1 MNLSPEPI
9 DATFRLV
16 DAPSIR
22 QATPMFGSKPAQL
35 DAEAKKIA
43 VTMEGKSTAT
53 FAIEP

>member
-1 MNLSPEPI
+1 
-9 DATFRLV
+9 
-16 DAPSIR
+16 
-22 QATPMFGSKPAQL
+22 MFGSKPAQL